1 MTSHAIPLAG
11 VFGWPAAH
19 SLSPLLHSHWLEAAG
34 IQGHYVPLECAPQD
48 LHTVLPALLKTGFR
62 GFNVTVPH
70 KEAVFH
76 LADHV
81 TERAR
86 DIGAIN
92 TLWLEEDGLHG
103 DITDGDGFLQSIPDG
118 TDLSH
123 CVMVGAGGAAKAIGY
138 SLCQTQKV
146 KTLTILNRTHARAQ
160 ALASQLQGFFPNV
173 SLRANTLDAAEQPL
187 ANASLL
193 INTTSL
199 GMAGQPPLWLDL
211 TPCPRSTVVYD
222 IVYTPA
228 RTPLMELAHQRGLTH
243 CNGLS
248 MLINQGRPG
257 FERWFGVPAPHTG
270 AERALLQS
278 ALDGAQ

>member
-19 SLSPLLHSHWLEAAG
+19 SLSPLLHSHWLEMAG

-48 LHTVLPALLKTGFR
+48 LHAALPALLKTGFR

-81 TERAR
+81 TARAR

-92 TLWLEEDGLHG
+92 TLWMEDDGLHG
-103 DITDGDGFLQSIPDG
+103 DITDGDGFLQSVPKG

-123 CVMVGAGGAAKAIGY
+123 SVMVGAGGAAKAIGY
-138 SLCQTQKV
+138 TLCQTQKV
-146 KTLTILNRTHARAQ
+146 KSLTILNRTRARAED
-160 ALASQLQGFFPNV
+160 LASQLRGFFPDV
-173 SLRANTLDAAEQPL
+173 SLRANTLDAADRPL
-187 ANASLL
+187 ASASLL

-211 TPCPRSTVVYD
+211 TPCPRSAVVYD

-278 ALDGAQ
+278 VLDGGQ

>member
-1 MTSHAIPLAG
+1 MTSHTIPLAG

-19 SLSPLLHSHWLEAAG
+19 SLSPLLHTHWLEAAG
-34 IQGHYVPLECAPQD
+34 IKGHYVPLECAPQH
-48 LHTVLPALLKTGFR
+48 LHSVLPALLKTGFR

-70 KEAVFH
+70 KEAVFP

-81 TERAR
+81 TQRAR
-86 DIGAIN
+86 AIGAIN
-92 TLWLEEDGLHG
+92 TLWLEDDGLHG
-103 DITDGDGFLQSIPDG
+103 DITDGDGFLDSLPEG

-146 KTLTILNRTHARAQ
+146 KTLTILNRTPARAQ
-160 ALASQLQGFFPNV
+160 ALTAQLKSFFPDV
-173 SLRANTLDAAEQPL
+173 SVRTNSLDGAEHAL
-187 ANASLL
+187 SNASLL

-199 GMAGQPPLWLDL
+199 GMTGQPPLWLDI
-211 TPCPRSTVVYD
+211 TPCPRSMVVYD

-228 RTPLMELAHQRGLTH
+228 RTPLLELAHQRGLTH

-257 FERWFGVPAPHTG
+257 FARWFGTPAPHTG
-270 AERALLQS
+270 AEIAVLQS
-278 ALDGAQ
+278 ALDAGK